1 MQENYDL
8 LAKPAIRTVSLQSIQ
23 AEPDQIIDRVRRPL
37 SIDSVC
43 SLQND
48 AEKVKLAKRSLKK
61 LKIAAMLCFLFM
73 AGEFVAGWL
82 SNSVAV
88 CSDALHMLS
97 DLVGLLINIFGLRL
111 SLRKPSH
118 NWTFGYERV
127 EIISAIAS
135 IFLILLI
142 TGGLCYEASQRIVH
156 PPDVDGLIM
165 IIVAVVGVSTN
176 VILGCILKSGH
187 GHGHFGLSSGEGHG
201 HSHGRQK
208 RKKSKGGTEMS
219 YRQIEE
225 KSNDDEHGHSHELHG
240 TGANKHPHKENI
252 SVQSAYLHT
261 MGDLVQNVG
270 VLTAGIMIYINPKMF
285 KVMDPICTF
294 CFAVLVFVITIPL
307 VCRAFYVL
315 METAPKN
322 LNAEEMVTTIAKLDD
337 VQSVRDFHLWNVGYT
352 QTVLSAK
359 LDVKGQE
366 SLADDCKSGCHCAV
380 QYKVR
385 EKVLN
390 LAADKGINH
399 CNLDIIVVSCAH
411 SGGRERKLEG

>member
-1 MQENYDL
+1 MPENYDL

-23 AEPDQIIDRVRRPL
+23 DEPDQLIDRVRRPL

-43 SLQND
+43 SLHND
-48 AEKVKLAKRSLKK
+48 AEKVRLAKQSMKK

-73 AGEFVAGWL
+73 AGELVAGWL

-97 DLVGLLINIFGLRL
+97 DLVGLLINICGLRL
-111 SLRKPSH
+111 SLREPSY
-118 NWTFGYERV
+118 NFTFGYERV

-156 PPDVDGLIM
+156 PPEVDGLIM

-187 GHGHFGLSSGEGHG
+187 GHSHFGLSSGDGHG
-201 HSHGRQK
+201 HSHGRRK

-225 KSNDDEHGHSHELHG
+225 KSNYHHGHSHELNV
-240 TGANKHPHKENI
+240 TGAHKNAHKENI

-270 VLTAGIMIYINPKMF
+270 VLTAGIMIYINPNKF

-294 CFAVLVFVITIPL
+294 CFAILVFVITIPL

-322 LNAEEMVTTIAKLDD
+322 LNAQEMVTTIAKLDD
-337 VQSVRDFHLWNVGYT
+337 VHAVRDFHLWNVGYS

-359 LDVKGQE
+359 LDVIGRE
-366 SLADDCKSGCHCAV
+366 NMANDCKSDCHCAV

-390 LAADKGINH
+390 LAADKGIKH

-411 SGGRERKLEG
+411 SGGRERKPED